1 MRRSVATDYFIV
13 DPQNPQPSY
22 IEKAGE
28 IIRAGG
34 LVAFPT
40 ETVYG
45 LGASALDPQA
55 IQAIFLA
62 KGRPLDNPLIVHIA
76 DWSSLEQLT
85 LLNNENNEL
94 NLLARRLGERFWPG
108 PLTLVLPKHPQIPL
122 EVTAGLET
130 VAIRWP
136 DHPISEA
143 LIKAAGVPIAAPSA
157 NRSGRPSPTDA
168 GHVMEDLAGRIELIL
183 DGGMVGVGLEST
195 VLDLTQSPPTILRP
209 GGVTAE
215 QLRELLPE
223 LRVLGAAES
232 PASGESESGQTA
244 AEPAFPSPGV
254 RHAHYAPAMP
264 LMLVEGAPAAIV
276 EQIRKL
282 IIELKDQGT
291 RVGVLSSLEN
301 ADFYKQLAQPPD
313 YLQVLGSQQDLEDTA
328 LYLFKCLRECDLADV
343 DVILVEGF
351 PETGLGLAIMDRL
364 RRACGG
370 RIMRV

>member
-1 MRRSVATDYFIV
+1 VRRSVATDYFIV
-13 DPQNPQPSY
+13 DPQNPQPPY

-45 LGASALDPQA
+45 LGANALDPQA

-76 DWSSLEQLT
+76 DWGSLEQLT
-85 LLNNENNEL
+85 LVNNDNEL
-94 NLLARRLGERFWPG
+94 NLLVRRLGERFWPG
-108 PLTLVLPKHPQIPL
+108 PLTLVLPKHPQVPQ

-168 GHVMEDLAGRIELIL
+168 GHVMEDLAGKVELIL
-183 DGGMVGVGLEST
+183 DAGMVGVGLEST
-195 VLDLTQSPPTILRP
+195 VLDLTQAPPTILRP

-215 QLRELLPE
+215 QLRELLPD
-223 LRVLGAAES
+223 LRVLGAAACS
-232 PASGESESGQTA
+232 AGGESESGQIE
-244 AEPAFPSPGV
+244 AEPASPSPGV

-264 LMLVEGAPAAIV
+264 LLLVEGAPAAVV
-276 EQIRKL
+276 EQIQKL
-282 IIELKDQGT
+282 ITELQAQGT
-291 RVGVLSSLEN
+291 KVGVLSSQEN
-301 ADFYKQLAQPPD
+301 ADCYKQSANPPE

>member
-1 MRRSVATDYFIV
+1 MRRLVATDYFIV
-13 DPQNPQPSY
+13 DPQNPQPTY

-28 IIRAGG
+28 IIQAGG

-85 LLNNENNEL
+85 LLNDEL
-94 NLLARRLGERFWPG
+94 NLLVRRLGERFWPG
-108 PLTLVLPKHPQIPL
+108 PLTLVLPKQPQIPL

-136 DHPISEA
+136 AHPIAEA

-168 GHVMEDLAGRIELIL
+168 GHVMEDLVGRIELIL

-195 VLDLTQSPPTILRP
+195 VLDLTQAPPTILRP

-215 QLRELLPE
+215 QLRELLPG
-223 LRVLGAAES
+223 LRVLGVTES
-232 PASGESESGQTA
+232 SASGEPGQTEA
-244 AEPAFPSPGV
+244 DTAVPSPGV

-264 LMLVEGAPAAIV
+264 LMLIEGAPAAIV
-276 EQIRKL
+276 EQIKKS
-282 IIELKDQGT
+282 IVELQAQGT

-301 ADFYKQLAQPPD
+301 ADCYKQSDDPPD

-328 LYLFKCLRECDLADV
+328 LYLFKYLRECDLADV

-370 RIMRV
+370 QIMRV